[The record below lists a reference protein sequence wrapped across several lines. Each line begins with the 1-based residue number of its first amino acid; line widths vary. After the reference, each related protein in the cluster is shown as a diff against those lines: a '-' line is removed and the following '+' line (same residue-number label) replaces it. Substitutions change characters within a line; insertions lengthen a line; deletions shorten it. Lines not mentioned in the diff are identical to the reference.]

1 MRTRTKL
8 LITTMIVGVLGS
20 LAALGIFGSFSAT
33 TQNSGNEVTSGTV
46 AISNNSAGQALFSV
60 NGAVPGQTWVR
71 CIKVTYT
78 GSLPS
83 DVHLYLGGTPGP
95 LAQYLN
101 VTIEEGTQTTSTF
114 PSCTGFVSNDTLFTG
129 ALTGGNSNYDN
140 GLVTYPGGVSG
151 AWTNGSSTVY
161 RITVNL
167 DPSAPNSEQAQ
178 STGVLTA
185 FWEAHNE

>member
-1 MRTRTKL
+1 MRTRTKI
-8 LITTMIVGVLGS
+8 LISTMLVGVLGS

-46 AISNNSAGQALFSV
+46 AISSNSAGQALFTV
-60 NGAVPGQTWVR
+60 NGAVPGQTWSR
-71 CIKVTYT
+71 CIKVTYG
-78 GSLPS
+78 GSLPA

-101 VTIEEGTQTTSTF
+101 VTIEEGTQTSSTF
-114 PSCTGFVSNDTLFTG
+114 PSCTGFVSNNTLFTG
-129 ALTGGNSNYDN
+129 PLTPGTSGYDT
-140 GLVTYPGGVSG
+140 GLPTYPGGVAGPWS
-151 AWTNGSSTVY
+151 NGSSTVY
-161 RITVNL
+161 RITANL
-167 DPSAPNSEQAQ
+167 DSSAPNSEQAQ